1 MKKCMRIICVILVLS
16 MTLVFPVYADSDIK
30 PRGSMFFAAYG
41 ASLEKTSSTSFEVW
55 FDVDSNAA
63 WMDEIGTSL
72 IEVYRSPDEESWT
85 LMKTYEMEDYPEMI
99 DTDTSSHTGCVAY
112 NYATPGYH
120 YMAFVQFYARD
131 SRGVGETGIYTY
143 VLHM

>member
-1 MKKCMRIICVILVLS
+1 MRNCMRIICVILVLS
-16 MTLVFPVYADSDIK
+16 MTLVFPVYADSDIE

-41 ASLEKTSSTSFEVW
+41 AYLYKTSSTSFEVW
-55 FDVDSNAA
+55 FEVDSNAA
-63 WMDEIGTSL
+63 WMDEIGVSL
-72 IEVYRSPDEESWT
+72 IEVYRSSDQEHWT
-85 LMKTYEMEDYPEMI
+85 LMKTYEKEDYPSM
-99 DTDTSSHTGCVAY
+99 TDTNTSGHLDCVPY
-112 NYATPGYH
+112 DYATPGYH